1 MLRDNATAYADPA
14 TPTGC
19 MIVLAA
25 PVCVPEASPVAEALA
40 RMRAGVRETIRARV
54 VRGFEEGGVRADADA
69 AAIAAFY
76 GTVLNGL
83 SVQSRDGAPAAE
95 LHSAVDG
102 ALASWGTL
110 ATPRTPVPT
119 PPA

>member
-1 MLRDNATAYADPA
+1 M
-14 TPTGC
+14 
-19 MIVLAA
+19 
-25 PVCVPEASPVAEALA
+25 
-40 RMRAGVRETIRARV
+40 IRARV
-54 VRGFEEGGVRADADA
+54 VRAIEEGDVRADA
-69 AAIAAFY
+69 AAIAAFH

-102 ALASWGTL
+102 ALASWDTL
-110 ATPRTPVPT
+110 ATPRTPAPT

>member
-1 MLRDNATAYADPA
+1 
-14 TPTGC
+14 
-19 MIVLAA
+19 
-25 PVCVPEASPVAEALA
+25 
-40 RMRAGVRETIRARV
+40 MREMIRARV
-54 VRGFEEGGVRADADA
+54 VRAIEEGDVRADADA
-69 AAIAAFY
+69 AAIAAFH

-102 ALASWGTL
+102 ALASWDTL
-110 ATPRTPVPT
+110 ATPRTPAPT